1 RSTAHES
8 LDELKSIDGVLRGT
22 AGAPRASGHQGIDAV
37 ADLVQSARAAGLHT
51 VLFTDLQPGDV
62 GTVSGHVTYRVVQ
75 EALTNVQKYASD
87 QTVRIT
93 ITGAAHQG
101 IRIDVR
107 NGLSSLPP
115 TVPIG
120 SRAGLTGLTEQ
131 AHQIGGTLRAGV
143 VGSEFVVDCWVP
155 WSA

>member
-1 RSTAHES
+1 M
-8 LDELKSIDGVLRGT
+8 
-22 AGAPRASGHQGIDAV
+22 
-37 ADLVQSARAAGLHT
+37 
-51 VLFTDLQPGDV
+51 
-62 GTVSGHVTYRVVQ
+62 SGHVTYRVVQ
-75 EALTNVQKYASD
+75 KALTNVQKYASD

-93 ITGAAHQG
+93 ITGAADQG

-107 NGLSSLPP
+107 NRLSSLPP

-120 SRAGLTGLTEQ
+120 SRAGLTGLAEQ
-131 AHQIGGTLRAGV
+131 SHQIGGTLRAGV